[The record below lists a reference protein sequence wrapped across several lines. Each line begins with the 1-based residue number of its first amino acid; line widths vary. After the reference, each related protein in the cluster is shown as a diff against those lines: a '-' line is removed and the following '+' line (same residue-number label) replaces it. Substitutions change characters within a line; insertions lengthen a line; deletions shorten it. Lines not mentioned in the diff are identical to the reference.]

1 MGDYNRIKTEL
12 LINFYAD
19 EICWFLDVSKK
30 DIFLKR
36 KDRHLADIRAMICYL
51 TKKQYSKAVLQHIA
65 EYFGQTHATVL
76 HSIDKIEDLRN
87 LDAKIKHT
95 IEHCENVSF
104 RESIFL
110 KNLVVKSAVMLDVD
124 MFSGGGG
131 IDVFFTKI
139 LNYYENYY
147 EKK

>member
-87 LDAKIKHT
+87 LDEKIKRT
-95 IEHCENVSF
+95 IEHCESVSF

-131 IDVFFTKI
+131 IDAFFTKI

>member
-1 MGDYNRIKTEL
+1 MGDYNRMKTEL
-12 LINFYAD
+12 LMNFYAD
-19 EICWFLDVSKK
+19 EICWFLDVPKK
-30 DIFLKR
+30 DVFSKR
-36 KDRHLADIRAMICYL
+36 KLRDLADIRAIICYL
-51 TKKQYSKAVLQHIA
+51 VKKQHPKAVLQHIA
-65 EYFGQTHATVL
+65 EYFGQTHATVV
-76 HSIDKIEDLRN
+76 HSIKKIEDLKN
-87 LDAKIKHT
+87 LDTKIKCT

-110 KNLVVKSAVMLDVD
+110 KNLVAKSAVMLDVD

>member
-1 MGDYNRIKTEL
+1 MGDYNKIKTEL

-19 EICWFLDVSKK
+19 EICWFLDVPKK

-36 KDRHLADIRAMICYL
+36 KLRDLSDIRAMICYL
-51 TKKQYSKAVLQHIA
+51 TKKQYFEVVLQHIA

-87 LDAKIKHT
+87 LDMKIKRT

-110 KNLVVKSAVMLDVD
+110 KNLVAKSVVMLDVD

-131 IDVFFTKI
+131 IDAFFTKI

>member
-1 MGDYNRIKTEL
+1 MGDYNKMKTEL

-19 EICWFLDVSKK
+19 EICWFLDVPKK

-36 KDRHLADIRAMICYL
+36 KLRDLSDIRAMICYL
-51 TKKQYSKAVLQHIA
+51 TRKQYSKAVLRHIA

-76 HSIDKIEDLRN
+76 HSIDKIEDLRK
-87 LDAKIKHT
+87 LDEKIKRT

-110 KNLVVKSAVMLDVD
+110 KKLVVKSAVMLDVD

>member
-1 MGDYNRIKTEL
+1 
-12 LINFYAD
+12 
-19 EICWFLDVSKK
+19 
-30 DIFLKR
+30 
-36 KDRHLADIRAMICYL
+36 MICYL
-51 TKKQYSKAVLQHIA
+51 VKRQYPKAVLQHIA
-65 EYFGQTHATVL
+65 EYFGQTHATVV
-76 HSIDKIEDLRN
+76 HSIKKIEDLRN
-87 LDAKIKHT
+87 LDTKIKCT

-131 IDVFFTKI
+131 IDAFFTKI

>member
-12 LINFYAD
+12 LLNFYAD
-19 EICWFLDVSKK
+19 EICWFLDVPKK

-36 KDRHLADIRAMICYL
+36 RLRDLADIRAMVCYL
-51 TKKQYSKAVLQHIA
+51 VKKQYPKAVLQHIA
-65 EYFGQTHATVL
+65 EYFGQTHATVIC
-76 HSIDKIEDLRN
+76 SIKKIEDLRN
-87 LDAKIKHT
+87 LDKKIKRT
-95 IEHCENVSF
+95 IEHCEKLNF

-110 KNLVVKSAVMLDVD
+110 KNLVAKSAVMLDVD
-124 MFSGGGG
+124 MFSGGEG
-131 IDVFFTKI
+131 IDAFFAKI

>member
-1 MGDYNRIKTEL
+1 MGDYNKMKTEL

-19 EICWFLDVSKK
+19 EICWFLDVPKK
-30 DIFLKR
+30 DIFSKR
-36 KDRHLADIRAMICYL
+36 KLRDLSDIRAMICYL
-51 TKKQYSKAVLQHIA
+51 TRKQYSKAVLRHIA

-76 HSIDKIEDLRN
+76 HSIDKIEDLRK
-87 LDAKIKHT
+87 LDEKIKRT

-110 KNLVVKSAVMLDVD
+110 KKLVVKSAVMLDVD

-131 IDVFFTKI
+131 IDAFFTKI

>member
-1 MGDYNRIKTEL
+1 MGDYNKMKTEL

-30 DIFLKR
+30 DVFSKR
-36 KDRHLADIRAMICYL
+36 KLRDLADIRAMICYL
-51 TKKQYSKAVLQHIA
+51 VKKQHPKAVLQHIG
-65 EYFGQTHATVL
+65 EYFDQTHATVV
-76 HSIDKIEDLRN
+76 HSIKKIEDLKN
-87 LDAKIKHT
+87 LDMKIKRT

-131 IDVFFTKI
+131 IDAFFTKI
-139 LNYYENYY
+139 LNYYEDYY

>member
-1 MGDYNRIKTEL
+1 MGDYNRMKTEL
-12 LINFYAD
+12 LLNFYAD
-19 EICWFLDVSKK
+19 EICWFLDVPKK

-36 KDRHLADIRAMICYL
+36 KLRDLSDIRAMICYL
-51 TKKQYSKAVLQHIA
+51 TRKQYSKAVLRHIA

-76 HSIDKIEDLRN
+76 HSIDKIEDLRK
-87 LDAKIKHT
+87 LDEKIKRT

-110 KNLVVKSAVMLDVD
+110 KNLVAKSAVMLDVD

-131 IDVFFTKI
+131 IDAFFTKI
-139 LNYYENYY
+139 LNYYENTRNI
-147 EKK
+147 

>member
-12 LINFYAD
+12 LLNFYAD
-19 EICWFLDVSKK
+19 EICWFLDVPKK

-51 TKKQYSKAVLQHIA
+51 VKKQYSKAVLQHIA

-76 HSIDKIEDLRN
+76 HSIDKIEDLRK
-87 LDAKIKHT
+87 LDEKIKRT

-131 IDVFFTKI
+131 IDAFFIKI

-147 EKK
+147 GKK

>member
-1 MGDYNRIKTEL
+1 MDYNKIKTEL
-12 LINFYAD
+12 LLNYYTD

-36 KDRHLADIRAMICYL
+36 RLRELSDIRAIICYL
-51 TKKQYSKAVLQHIA
+51 VKKQYPKAVLQHIG
-65 EYFGQTHATVL
+65 EYFEQTHATVV
-76 HSIDKIEDLRN
+76 HSIKKIEDLRN
-87 LDAKIKHT
+87 LDEKIKRT

-110 KNLVVKSAVMLDVD
+110 KNLVVNSAVMLDVD
-124 MFSGGGG
+124 MFSGDGG
-131 IDVFFTKI
+131 IDAFFTKI

>member
-1 MGDYNRIKTEL
+1 MGDYNKMKTEL
-12 LINFYAD
+12 LLNFYAD

>member
-1 MGDYNRIKTEL
+1 MGDYNKMKTEL
-12 LINFYAD
+12 LLNFYAD
-19 EICWFLDVSKK
+19 EICWFLDVPKK

-36 KDRHLADIRAMICYL
+36 KLRDLSDIRAMICYL
-51 TKKQYSKAVLQHIA
+51 TRKQYSKAVLRHIA

-76 HSIDKIEDLRN
+76 HSIDKIEDLRK
-87 LDAKIKHT
+87 LDEKIKRT

-110 KNLVVKSAVMLDVD
+110 KNLVAKSAVMLDVD

-131 IDVFFTKI
+131 IDAFFTKI
-139 LNYYENYY
+139 LNYYENTRNI
-147 EKK
+147 

>member
-30 DIFLKR
+30 DIFSKR

-65 EYFGQTHATVL
+65 EYFGQTHATVV
-76 HSIDKIEDLRN
+76 HSIKKIEDLRN
-87 LDAKIKHT
+87 LDMKIKRT

-110 KNLVVKSAVMLDVD
+110 KRLVVKSAVMLDVD

-131 IDVFFTKI
+131 IDAFFTKI

>member
-1 MGDYNRIKTEL
+1 MVDYNKMKTEL
-12 LINFYAD
+12 LLNFYAD
-19 EICWFLDVSKK
+19 EICWFLDVPKK
-30 DIFLKR
+30 NIFLKLKKR
-36 KDRHLADIRAMICYL
+36 DLADIRAMICYL
-51 TKKQYSKAVLQHIA
+51 TKKQYPKAVLRHIA
-65 EYFGQTHATVL
+65 DYFGQTHVTVI
-76 HSIDKIEDLRN
+76 HSIKKIEDLKN
-87 LDAKIKHT
+87 LDTKIKIT

-104 RESIFL
+104 RESTFL
-110 KNLVVKSAVMLDVD
+110 KNLVVKSAVMLNVD

>member
-1 MGDYNRIKTEL
+1 MDCNRIKTEL

-30 DIFLKR
+30 DVFSKR
-36 KDRHLADIRAMICYL
+36 KFRDLSDIRAMICYL
-51 TKKQYSKAVLQHIA
+51 TRKQYPKAVLQHIA
-65 EYFGQTHATVL
+65 EYFGQTHATVV
-76 HSIDKIEDLRN
+76 HSIKKIEDLRN
-87 LDAKIKHT
+87 LDEKIKRT
-95 IEHCENVSF
+95 IEHCEKVSF

-131 IDVFFTKI
+131 IDAFFTKI

>member
-1 MGDYNRIKTEL
+1 MGDYNKMKTEL

-30 DIFLKR
+30 DVFSKR
-36 KDRHLADIRAMICYL
+36 KLRDLADIRAMICYL
-51 TKKQYSKAVLQHIA
+51 VKKQYPKAVLQHIA
-65 EYFGQTHATVL
+65 DCFEQTHATVI
-76 HSIDKIEDLRN
+76 HSINKIEDLKK
-87 LDAKIKHT
+87 LDTKIKRT
-95 IEHCENVSF
+95 IEHCESVSF

-110 KNLVVKSAVMLDVD
+110 KNIVVKSAVMLDID
-124 MFSGGGG
+124 KFNGGGG

>member
-30 DIFLKR
+30 DVFSKR
-36 KDRHLADIRAMICYL
+36 KFRDLSDIRAMVCYL
-51 TKKQYSKAVLQHIA
+51 VKKQYPKAVLQHIA
-65 EYFGQTHATVL
+65 EYFKQTHATVV
-76 HSIDKIEDLRN
+76 HSIKKIEDLRN
-87 LDAKIKHT
+87 LDEKIKRT
-95 IEHCENVSF
+95 IEHCEKVSF

-110 KNLVVKSAVMLDVD
+110 KNLVAKSAVMLDVD

-131 IDVFFTKI
+131 IDAFFTKI